1 MTETQPIHPTKR
13 LQHAYPTNAET
24 LWELWTTPAGIAS
37 WWAPD
42 GFTVEV
48 QELDLEPGGEL
59 VYSMTATG
67 PEQIA
72 FMQGAGMPLSTVSR
86 KTFTEID
93 RPRRL
98 AYTSLADFIPGVDP
112 YGFLTVV
119 ELTPT
124 EAGVDVVM
132 TVEEMHDEVW
142 TERLLAG
149 RTNELENLASV
160 VARRQG

>member
-1 MTETQPIHPTKR
+1 MTDASFTRPTHRLEHP
-13 LQHAYPTNAET
+13 YPASAET
-24 LWELWTTPAGIAS
+24 LWELWTTPEGIAS

-48 QELDLEPGGEL
+48 QTLELEPGGEL
-59 VYSMTATG
+59 VYAMTATG

-72 FMQGAGMPLSTVSR
+72 FMESAGMPLSTVSR
-86 KTFTEID
+86 KTFTEVD

-98 AYTSLADFIPGVDP
+98 AYTSLADFIPGVEP

-119 ELTPT
+119 DLTPT
-124 EAGVDVVM
+124 EAGTDVVM
-132 TVEEMHDEVW
+132 TVEEMHDDVW

-149 RTNELENLASV
+149 RTNELENLAR
-160 VARRQG
+160 VASG